1 MRNGV
6 GLLREGYVICRYTHV
21 SNMLCPAYPQGTI
34 PGVLSLVL
42 ASSALVVALVA
53 AVCVVVRP
61 VVATRRLA
69 ARCNQLE
76 ADVDD
81 LYDRLKRTQ
90 NREARRASRDKAEAE
105 SAAQGDWVQRAG
117 ESKAE
122 WKTRVRGLINAGQRP
137 VTEEGK

>member
-6 GLLREGYVICRYTHV
+6 GFLREGYVICRYTHV
-21 SNMLCPAYPQGTI
+21 YNMLYPAYPQGTI
-34 PGVLSLVL
+34 PGVLPLVL
-42 ASSALVVALVA
+42 ASTALVVALVA
-53 AVCVVVRP
+53 AICVVVRP

-105 SAAQGDWVQRAG
+105 NASQGDWVQRAG
-117 ESKAE
+117 ETKVE
-122 WKTRVRGLINAGQRP
+122 WKARVRGLINAGQRP